1 MGKTTRRKLFID
13 ESRLYSYTAKTVDD
27 RTNFRAATFGYFRHD
42 DIIESYFSINA
53 KNQSK
58 DFTGIT
64 IPQKNMYMRY
74 FNLTSRGI
82 QNFYTSL
89 LARWTVLQP
98 VWNKQTRFYESKF
111 EYLFVPKFYHDRAS
125 HGFLQHLK
133 YLGKIQENNTISEL
147 GGVFYV
153 YKSETARTHTVLDS
167 ELTEIFQISI
177 QQQ

>member
-1 MGKTTRRKLFID
+1 
-13 ESRLYSYTAKTVDD
+13 
-27 RTNFRAATFGYFRHD
+27 
-42 DIIESYFSINA
+42 
-53 KNQSK
+53 
-58 DFTGIT
+58 
-64 IPQKNMYMRY
+64 MRY
-74 FNLTSRGI
+74 FDLTSRGI
-82 QNFYTSL
+82 QNFYTSSP
-89 LARWTVLQP
+89 ARWTVLQL
-98 VWNKQTRFYESKF
+98 VWNKQTRFY
-111 EYLFVPKFYHDRAS
+111 EYLFVPKFYHDRES